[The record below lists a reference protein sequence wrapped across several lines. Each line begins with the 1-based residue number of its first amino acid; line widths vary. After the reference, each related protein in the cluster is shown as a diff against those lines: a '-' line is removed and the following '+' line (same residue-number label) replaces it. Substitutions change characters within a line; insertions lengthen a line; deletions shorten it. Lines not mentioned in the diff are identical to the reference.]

1 MARTYSKEILLE
13 KISVAV
19 QNMDTFYQQ
28 EFLKWTGQ
36 TLNDK
41 VLYSEVT
48 ADYLLNHL
56 ELLDRISCVGR
67 ENYLVNHT
75 PSPDAE
81 DYQGTRKEEH
91 FAQAL
96 KGKTLGGLGE
106 IKEYQVPLKRSAK
119 DKRVGNI
126 DLISLN
132 GDTLYVIELKKGTS
146 EETLLRCAMQAVT
159 YCHQANREQ
168 LMKDYRAAEIVPAVL
183 VGKGGAQE
191 AELRKKPANLI
202 KLLKQLGVEV
212 FFYTKTET
220 GEYVCERAEY

>member
-1 MARTYSKEILLE
+1 MAQTYSKEILLE

-28 EFLKWTGQ
+28 DFLKWTGQ

-41 VLYSEVT
+41 ILYSEVT

-67 ENYLVNHT
+67 GSYLVNHT
-75 PSPDAE
+75 PSPDAGG
-81 DYQGTRKEEH
+81 YQGSRKEEYL
-91 FAQAL
+91 AQAL
-96 KGKTLGGLGE
+96 KGKTLDGLGE

-119 DKRVGNI
+119 DEGVGKI
-126 DLISLN
+126 DLVSVN
-132 GDTLYVIELKKGTS
+132 GSKLYVIELKKDTS
-146 EETLLRCAMQAVT
+146 EETLLRCAMEAVT
-159 YCHQANREQ
+159 YCRQANREQ
-168 LMKDYRAAEIVPAVL
+168 LMKDYHATEIVPAVL
-183 VGKGGAQE
+183 VGKGRAQE
-191 AELRKKPANLI
+191 VELREKPANLI

-212 FFYTKTET
+212 FFYAKTET

>member
-1 MARTYSKEILLE
+1 MAQTYSKEILLE

-19 QNMDTFYQQ
+19 QHMDTFYQQ
-28 EFLKWTGQ
+28 DFLKWTGQ

-41 VLYSEVT
+41 ILYSEVT

-67 ENYLVNHT
+67 ESYLVNHT
-75 PSPDAE
+75 PSQNAE

-91 FAQAL
+91 LAQAL
-96 KGKTLGGLGE
+96 KGKTLDGLGE

-119 DKRVGNI
+119 DEGVGKI
-126 DLISLN
+126 DLVSLN
-132 GDTLYVIELKKGTS
+132 GCKLYVIELKIDTS
-146 EETLLRCAMQAVT
+146 EETLLRCAMEVFT
-159 YCHQANREQ
+159 YCRQANREQ
-168 LMKDYRAAEIVPAVL
+168 LMKDYHATEIVPAVL

-191 AELRKKPANLI
+191 AELREKPANLI
-202 KLLKQLGVEV
+202 RLLKQLEVEV
-212 FFYTKTET
+212 FFYAKTET